1 MIVTALRTDGNQRY
15 SCTKNSRSLF
25 VKGDT
30 TAHLALQQNQ
40 LMCSA
45 AFSASSRLFD
55 LKIEASRFRKK
66 NISAAIVADV
76 KRFCYAIKADH
87 A

>member
-55 LKIEASRFRKK
+55 LKSEATTLSKK
-66 NISAAIVADV
+66 DISATMRADV
-76 KRFCYAIKADH
+76 M
-87 A
+87 